1 MIELERIMH
10 IEDDLAIQEV
20 TRIALEI
27 VGGFTILSCSSGA
40 QGLTE
45 IGHFAPQLILLDVMM
60 PGMDGPETL
69 ARLRQLP
76 GSKATPVI
84 FMTAK
89 AQTHEIETYRALGA
103 ADVIIKPFDP
113 MTLADQINAIW
124 ARLHA

>member
-40 QGLTE
+40 HGLTQ
-45 IGHFAPQLILLDVMM
+45 IDRFAPQLILLDVMM

-69 ARLRQLP
+69 SRLRQMP
-76 GSKATPVI
+76 GSEQTPVI

-89 AQTHEIETYRALGA
+89 AQTHEIEAYRSLGA

-113 MTLADQINAIW
+113 MALANQINVIW
-124 ARLHA
+124 AQFHA